1 MRTLRR
7 FVDQDELST
16 AVQRIGTAGVGLL
29 LWWFGVVAFS
39 DHVRFFTTQP
49 APAPS
54 IGGNGLLAALCL
66 LCGASLIVA
75 AIRGGVTTTS
85 TATAVGLGYLVLAF
99 ASLFVFT
106 SNANVFAVTLPD
118 ALLGVVAGFVLLAL
132 GVRGRP
138 VAVATRWRTPPRPDL
153 PKQRRAARS

>member
-7 FVDQDELST
+7 FADQDELST
-16 AVQRIGTAGVGLL
+16 GVQRIGTAGVGLL

-75 AIRGGVTTTS
+75 AIRGGLATTA
-85 TATAVGLGYLVLAF
+85 TATAVGLTYLVLGF
-99 ASLFVFT
+99 ASLFVLAT
-106 SNANVFAVTLPD
+106 GANVLAVTLPD
-118 ALLGVVAGFVLLAL
+118 ALLGMVAGFVLLAL

-138 VAVATRWRTPPRPDL
+138 VTVATRWRSGHPDL
-153 PKQRRAARS
+153 PKQRGA